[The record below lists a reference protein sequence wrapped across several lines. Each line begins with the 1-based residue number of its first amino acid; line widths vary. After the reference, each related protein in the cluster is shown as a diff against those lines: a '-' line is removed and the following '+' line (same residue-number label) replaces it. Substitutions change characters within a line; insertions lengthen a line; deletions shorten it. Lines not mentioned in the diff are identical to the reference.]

1 MSRKLKAPTRREK
14 YIHDEIKQLQTENE
28 FFLERVK
35 VLEKRFDFIQDEYA
49 KMALEE
55 QALIKGVQIIVDVA
69 HKLMDKQKVPTP
81 KKEEKGDMHGIG

>member
-1 MSRKLKAPTRREK
+1 MSRKLKPPTRREK
-14 YIHDEIKQLQTENE
+14 FIHDEIKQLHTDNE

-55 QALIKGVQIIVDVA
+55 QALVKGVQVIVDVA
-69 HKLMDKQKVPTP
+69 HKLMDKQKVPQV
-81 KKEEKGDMHGIG
+81 KKEPEKSAGIG